1 MRALTLAF
9 VLGAL
14 AVCCVPWVL
23 RVTDTVPH
31 EELAERV
38 DWFEGRNGRWPEVR
52 ATHVAKYPTCAACG
66 GTDELNVHHVKPFWT
81 HPQLELEP
89 NNLITLCRSHHFSV
103 GHDPDGPF
111 GPLRPNWKSA
121 NPSVRMHAAQ
131 IRRNQKR

>member
-1 MRALTLAF
+1 MRALTIAF
-9 VLGAL
+9 ILGAL
-14 AVCCVPWVL
+14 FAVLFPWMM
-23 RVTDTVPH
+23 RVTDPVPP

-52 ATHVAKYPTCAACG
+52 AAHVAKYPTCAACG

-89 NNLITLCRSHHFSV
+89 NNLITLCRSHHYTV

-121 NPSVRMHAAQ
+121 NLSVRMHAAQ